1 MRIRK
6 DRKDQVLHLGK
17 DSRVIL
23 MSGPRHYCGVVGINS
38 EHGVVARLQK
48 ALMIIQHRGQ
58 DSAGVSVFDSTSI
71 NTAKGA
77 GLVQTA
83 LPRDSISGI
92 TGRVGIG
99 HVRYATTGGKGA
111 TNAQPITM
119 TTAFGNIALA
129 HNGDLTNYE
138 KLKAVYLAQ
147 GAVFQTDSD
156 TELIINILS
165 RKISSDQDPIKAIK
179 ATMAEIDGAY
189 ALTLLI
195 NGRLFGIR
203 DPLGIRPLILGK
215 LPDGYAVV
223 SESSAIY
230 ALGGEIVR
238 DVEPGEIVEICR
250 DGYTSYHATKKC
262 AHAFCFFEWVYFA
275 RPDSII
281 DGREVY
287 DVRRSVGRVLAR
299 EHPVDVDLVM
309 PIPDSGRAHA
319 IGYSLE
325 SGIPYEE
332 GFMKN
337 RFAERTFI
345 LPDQAERERAVSD
358 KMIPIKST
366 VCGKKIL
373 IIDDS
378 IVRGTTLKKLINMLR
393 GAGAKEVHVCIGSPP
408 IIAPCFYGIDMKN
421 RDQFI
426 ANKHTVE
433 EIRKI
438 IGADSLGYLSIEG
451 LVEAVGIPASDLCL
465 ACVNGKYPT
474 KIEGEEYRYQTKLT
488 DVF

>member
-1 MRIRK
+1 
-6 DRKDQVLHLGK
+6 
-17 DSRVIL
+17 

-38 EHGVVARLQK
+38 DHGVVARLQK

-58 DSAGVSVFDSTSI
+58 DSAGVSVFNGTTIDTV
-71 NTAKGA
+71 KGA

-83 LPRDSISGI
+83 LPKDRISGLS
-92 TGRVGIG
+92 GNVGIG
-99 HVRYATTGGKGA
+99 HVRYATTGGKGVM
-111 TNAQPITM
+111 NAQPITM

-138 KLKAVYLAQ
+138 KLKAVYMAQ

-156 TELIINILS
+156 TELIINLLS
-165 RKISSDQDPIKAIK
+165 RKMGVDLDPVKAIK
-179 ATMAEIDGAY
+179 AVMAEIDGAY
-189 ALTLLI
+189 ALALLI

-215 LPDGYAVV
+215 LPDGYVVV

-238 DVEPGEIVEICR
+238 DVEPGEIIEIKK
-250 DGYTSYHATKKC
+250 DSFISYRATKKC

-287 DVRRSVGRVLAR
+287 DVRRAVGRVLAR

-366 VCGKKIL
+366 VNGKRIL

-378 IVRGTTLKKLINMLR
+378 IVRGTTLKRLINMLR

-421 RDQFI
+421 REQFI

-474 KIEGEEYRYQTKLT
+474 KIDGEECRYQAKLT
-488 DVF
+488 DIF